1 MFKNTHT
8 LDFSQGNAKDSK
20 PDPNLPHIVLA
31 NNLLTRGEDFTPP
44 DTPEQSLSRKKSWG
58 KRKNSITDPKQLPK
72 GWSAHDLDVEEDDID
87 GQIKRCEE
95 RIAEGIMPE
104 IFEGRLK
111 NFKAIKE
118 EQMAMIKSEP
128 KGLDWEVIQRLHE
141 LKQLKAN
148 LSEEDKDKNLPNV
161 EAIIKAYQTK
171 QISNKGDLVTF
182 WCDGKL
188 VAGPKK
194 FDPKELYALSSKQ
207 GPAGLWV
214 EGINGSKP
222 QRLNI
227 FFSLNPPIP
236 GYAQHKIFI
245 SLRNPNTQATNTD
258 MQTLTV
264 QCLEDTGATLMK
276 LHDQDVVELERLS
289 GTNLPI
295 VGSSIMTTATA
306 LVTARRMVVQA
317 NIWHNGQYIIPRW
330 VDIEACVSPSP
341 PGQSHMSLSRLS
353 GVWIHHMLTVL
364 SLPDNT
370 FRKHIGTNIYEI
382 LNTLVIPDPTLAQ
395 PPPIMTGNN
404 PAPQGP

>member
-1 MFKNTHT
+1 
-8 LDFSQGNAKDSK
+8 
-20 PDPNLPHIVLA
+20 
-31 NNLLTRGEDFTPP
+31 
-44 DTPEQSLSRKKSWG
+44 
-58 KRKNSITDPKQLPK
+58 
-72 GWSAHDLDVEEDDID
+72 
-87 GQIKRCEE
+87 
-95 RIAEGIMPE
+95 
-104 IFEGRLK
+104 
-111 NFKAIKE
+111 
-118 EQMAMIKSEP
+118 MIKSEP

-141 LKQLKAN
+141 LKQLKES
-148 LSEEDKDKNLPNV
+148 LGKEDKDKNLPNV
-161 EAIIKAYQTK
+161 QAIIKAYQTK
-171 QISNKGDLVTF
+171 KISNKGDLVTF

-207 GPAGLWV
+207 GSAGLWV

-227 FFSLNPPIP
+227 FFSLNPPVP

-258 MQTLTV
+258 TQTLTIL
-264 QCLEDTGATLMK
+264 CLEDTGATLMK
-276 LHDQDVVELERLS
+276 LHDQDVAELERLS

-306 LVTARRMVVQA
+306 LVTARRMLVQA

-341 PGQSHMSLSRLS
+341 PGQSSMSLSRLS

-382 LNTLVIPDPTLAQ
+382 LNTLVIPDPKLAQ
-395 PPPIMTGNN
+395 APPIMTGNN
-404 PAPQGP
+404 PAPPAPPAPQAPQGP